1 MVTASG
7 TACPLGHTAA
17 AAGLTDAERLV
28 DITLQPRR
36 PNCGTAASTPRS
48 PARSDSTSAARKKP
62 PCDCARTCTLTGADH
77 GKVLL
82 NGSAGTYREL
92 NPVGGLVVAAL
103 LGGGPVEEIAGT
115 LCAESG
121 RDEDQPM
128 ADVTALLSAPRGA
141 RLLRS

>member
-1 MVTASG
+1 M
-7 TACPLGHTAA
+7 
-17 AAGLTDAERLV
+17 
-28 DITLQPRR
+28 
-36 PNCGTAASTPRS
+36 
-48 PARSDSTSAARKKP
+48 
-62 PCDCARTCTLTGADH
+62 
-77 GKVLL
+77 
-82 NGSAGTYREL
+82 
-92 NPVGGLVVAAL
+92 AAL